1 MAGACPSKACVLF
14 KPKRGPAVRRAS
26 WPLAGLGGDVRQEAV
41 AGGTGQPLR
50 TSSEFSLP
58 ERPVG
63 LHVDQRQPAMPTQM
77 IIQARRPARSSTWPA
92 ALPTVAGRAA
102 TGPVTTNNDG
112 SVTDG
117 GSCSQASSQR
127 DRDRDID
134 ADPNS
139 S

>member
-41 AGGTGQPLR
+41 AGGTG
-50 TSSEFSLP
+50 
-58 ERPVG
+58 
-63 LHVDQRQPAMPTQM
+63 H
-77 IIQARRPARSSTWPA
+77 
-92 ALPTVAGRAA
+92 VAGRAA